1 MRIGYACLTRGIPY
15 TEIKGT
21 VQKNATE
28 ARLRDIIAHNLASLD
43 RILDYNR
50 DNSINMFRISSDII
64 PFGSSPVNI
73 LQWDKDFDAELA
85 ALGKKLKEYD
95 IRVSMHPGQYTVL
108 NSPRT
113 EVVEKAVFDLE
124 YHVRFL
130 AALGTDASNKI
141 IIHVGGAYGDK
152 LSAMDAFVENW
163 DRLKDAIKSR
173 LVIENDDRTYTIE
186 DVLQLGIRRN
196 IPVVFDNLH
205 HRVNGN
211 TGSDLTWIKEA
222 GKTWKQNDGVQKIHY
237 SQQDDSKSPGAH
249 SGTIDIDKFL
259 KYVEETS
266 ETDFDIMFEVK
277 DKNLSAVK
285 AINALDTKNII
296 QLEKEWSRYKYNVLE
311 NSPRIY
317 QEIRELLKD
326 KSSYPVIEFY
336 KLLDQ
341 ALNTAPTPGTSVNAL
356 EHVWGYFK
364 DIADDKERAWYSKTI
379 NSASADSLSLGAV
392 KRRLWTMVE
401 KYDEKYLKNSYYF
414 HL

>member
-1 MRIGYACLTRGIPY
+1 MRIGFACLTRGIPY
-15 TEIKGT
+15 TDIKGT

-50 DNSINMFRISSDII
+50 DNRINMFRISSDII
-64 PFGSSPVNI
+64 PFGSSPVNT
-73 LQWDKDFDAELA
+73 LQWDKEFEAELS

-113 EVVEKAVFDLE
+113 EVVERAVLDLE
-124 YHVRFL
+124 YHARFL
-130 AALGTDASNKI
+130 EALGTDASNKI

-152 LSAMDAFVENW
+152 RSAMDSFGESW
-163 DRLKDAIKSR
+163 DRLKDSIKSR

-237 SQQDDSKSPGAH
+237 SQQDDNKSPGAH
-249 SGTIDIDKFL
+249 SGTIDVDKLL
-259 KYVEETS
+259 KYVEENS
-266 ETDFDIMFEVK
+266 GIDFDIMLEVK

-379 NSASADSLSLGAV
+379 KSASADSLSLGAI

>member
-43 RILDYNR
+43 RILEYNR
-50 DNSINMFRISSDII
+50 GNSINMFRISSDII

-85 ALGKKLKEYD
+85 ALGKKLKKYD

-113 EVVEKAVFDLE
+113 EVVERAVLDLE

-130 AALGTDASNKI
+130 EALGTDVSNKI

-163 DRLKDAIKSR
+163 DRLKDSIKSR

-211 TGSDLTWIKEA
+211 TGSDMTWIKEA

-266 ETDFDIMFEVK
+266 ETDFDIMLEVK

-379 NSASADSLSLGAV
+379 NSASADSLSLGAI
-392 KRRLWTMVE
+392 KCRLWTMVE